1 MKRFLLLLSLG
12 LLTTG
17 CISPELNMY
26 KKVMICVGDKTM
38 REGTSTT
45 EYSQERIE
53 YCNTK
58 YLPETG
64 EE

>member
-1 MKRFLLLLSLG
+1 
-12 LLTTG
+12 
-17 CISPELNMY
+17 MY

-58 YLPETG
+58 YLPEIG